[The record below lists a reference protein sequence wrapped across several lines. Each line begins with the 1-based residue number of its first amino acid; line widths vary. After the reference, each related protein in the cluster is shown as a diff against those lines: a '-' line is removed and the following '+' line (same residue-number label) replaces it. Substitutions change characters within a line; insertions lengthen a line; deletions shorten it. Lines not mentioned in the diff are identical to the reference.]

1 MRFERCLPYVLA
13 TVLSVGFAPA
23 AAAAD
28 DESPREVFER
38 VGCWSCHGYE
48 GQGGRHGPTIAR
60 TQHNYEGQGGRHG
73 PTIART
79 QHNYE
84 AFSAFV
90 RTTSGEMPPFT
101 ERVVSDQDL
110 RAIYAYLQSRSEPP
124 SPEGFSLLQGVFPE

>member
-1 MRFERCLPYVLA
+1 MRFERYLPYVLA

-38 VGCWSCHGYE
+38 VGCWSCHG
-48 GQGGRHGPTIAR
+48 
-60 TQHNYEGQGGRHG
+60 YEGQGGRHG